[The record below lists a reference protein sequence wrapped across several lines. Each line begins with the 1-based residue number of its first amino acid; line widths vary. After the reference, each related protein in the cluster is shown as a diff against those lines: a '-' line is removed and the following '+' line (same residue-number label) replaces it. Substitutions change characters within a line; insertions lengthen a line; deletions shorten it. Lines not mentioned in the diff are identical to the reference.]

1 MVGRVREQAR
11 IAAWLADDGSAYPL
25 LIEGEAGMGK
35 STLVRFAMHKAEE
48 LGVPVVLV
56 AGSRIERYTPYYV
69 WRSVPRVPAPASA
82 ARPRRLGGH
91 RVDVAHQGAKV
102 ATLCPIAV

>member
-1 MVGRVREQAR
+1 MREQAR

-56 AGSRIERYTPYYV
+56 AGSRIEAVHAILRLAFRACV
-69 WRSVPRVPAPASA
+69 SCSCVP

-91 RVDVAHQGAKV
+91 GVDVAHQGAKGCNP
-102 ATLCPIAV
+102 LPIAV

>member
-69 WRSVPRVPAPASA
+69 WRSVLASLLLRPGA
-82 ARPRRLGGH
+82 ASTAWRTR
-91 RVDVAHQGAKV
+91 
-102 ATLCPIAV
+102 C